1 MTALIGFIV
10 GLLLGAAIGV
20 LAGAALG
27 RHDDRADALVAL
39 GWGGASDWTTPH
51 SRSTARVPA
60 AGRTG
65 WRSAWTRTAP
75 C

>member
-27 RHDDRADALVAL
+27 RHDDR
-39 GWGGASDWTTPH
+39 G
-51 SRSTARVPA
+51 
-60 AGRTG
+60 
-65 WRSAWTRTAP
+65 
-75 C
+75 

>member
-27 RHDDRADALVAL
+27 RHDDRGLMPWWL
-39 GWGGASDWTTPH
+39 GVG
-51 SRSTARVPA
+51 V
-60 AGRTG
+60 
-65 WRSAWTRTAP
+65 
-75 C
+75 